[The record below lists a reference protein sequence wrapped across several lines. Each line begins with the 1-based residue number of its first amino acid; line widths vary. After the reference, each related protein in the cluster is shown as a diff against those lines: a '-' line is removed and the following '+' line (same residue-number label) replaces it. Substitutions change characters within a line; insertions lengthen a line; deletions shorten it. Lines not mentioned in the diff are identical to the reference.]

1 MNHHRRRPSASVTFV
16 PAMAPHLPSTE
27 TAPPRTTRARTT
39 VLVSFAALAAALT
52 LAACARH
59 APPRA
64 TAIDAE
70 RAHVSLDELERGRS
84 LLVAK
89 CGSRCHKTPLPTDKV
104 AAEWP
109 HALDEMAERSNL
121 DAEQRH
127 MIEQYLITMAA
138 R

>member
-1 MNHHRRRPSASVTFV
+1 MNHPPPRLHVSVTFV
-16 PAMAPHLPSTE
+16 LAMPTTPHTTE
-27 TAPPRTTRARTT
+27 PPPPRTNRARAT
-39 VLVSFAALAAALT
+39 VLASFACLATALA

-59 APPRA
+59 TPPHA
-64 TAIDAE
+64 TAMDAE
-70 RAHVSLDELERGRS
+70 RAHVSLEELEQGRS
-84 LLVAK
+84 LLVAR

-121 DAEQRH
+121 DAAQRH
-127 MIEQYLITMAA
+127 VIEQYLVTMAP

>member
-1 MNHHRRRPSASVTFV
+1 MNHHRRGAPASVTFV
-16 PAMAPHLPSTE
+16 AAMHADPHTTEPAPS
-27 TAPPRTTRARTT
+27 RTTRARTA
-39 VLVSFAALAAALT
+39 VLASFAALAAAIA

-59 APPRA
+59 TPPRA
-64 TAIDAE
+64 TAMDAE

-104 AAEWP
+104 AADWP

-121 DAEQRH
+121 DADQRH
-127 MIEQYLITMAA
+127 VIEQYLVTMAP

>member
-1 MNHHRRRPSASVTFV
+1 MNHRRREPRASVTFV
-16 PAMAPHLPSTE
+16 PAMQSLPQTTVS
-27 TAPPRTTRARTT
+27 PPRNRARAT
-39 VLVSFAALAAALT
+39 VLVSFAALATALT

-59 APPRA
+59 TPPRA
-64 TAIDAE
+64 TAMDAE
-70 RAHVSLDELERGRS
+70 RAHISLEELEQGRS

-121 DAEQRH
+121 D
-127 MIEQYLITMAA
+127 
-138 R
+138 

>member
-1 MNHHRRRPSASVTFV
+1 MQYRP
-16 PAMAPHLPSTE
+16 H
-27 TAPPRTTRARTT
+27 T
-39 VLVSFAALAAALT
+39 VLGSLACLAAAIT
-52 LAACARH
+52 FAACARH
-59 APPRA
+59 TPPRA
-64 TAIDAE
+64 TAMDAE
-70 RAHVSLDELERGRS
+70 RAHVSLDELEQGRS

-121 DAEQRH
+121 DAAQRH
-127 MIEQYLITMAA
+127 MIEQYLITMAS